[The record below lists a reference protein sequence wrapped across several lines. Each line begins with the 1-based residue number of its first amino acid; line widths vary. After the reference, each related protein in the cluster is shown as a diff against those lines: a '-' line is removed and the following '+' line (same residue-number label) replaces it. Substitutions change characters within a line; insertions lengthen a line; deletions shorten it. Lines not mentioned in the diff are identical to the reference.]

1 MDAKHRLHL
10 LGSYHK
16 VSKFKLN
23 KMGCRHFMT
32 TRTLTKDMKESSCVY
47 CGRVVRYEIPNIN
60 SLERRTR
67 VEDTIKEQ
75 NDNSEQ
81 EQNYS
86 SEDIK

>member
-1 MDAKHRLHL
+1 
-10 LGSYHK
+10 
-16 VSKFKLN
+16 
-23 KMGCRHFMT
+23 MT
-32 TRTLTKDMKESSCVY
+32 TRTVSREMQESSCVY
-47 CGRVVRYEIPNIN
+47 CGDVVRYEIPNIN

>member
-1 MDAKHRLHL
+1 MR
-10 LGSYHK
+10 
-16 VSKFKLN
+16 
-23 KMGCRHFMT
+23 
-32 TRTLTKDMKESSCVY
+32 ESSCVY

-60 SLERRTR
+60 SLERRSR